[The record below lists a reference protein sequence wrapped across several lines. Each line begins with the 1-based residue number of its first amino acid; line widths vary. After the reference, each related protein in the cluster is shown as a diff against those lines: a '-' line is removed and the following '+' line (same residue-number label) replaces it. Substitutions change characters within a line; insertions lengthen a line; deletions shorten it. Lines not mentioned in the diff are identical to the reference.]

1 MTKFSLNDPSVV
13 VVIGSGAGG
22 GTVSDILSNNGI
34 NVVCLEA
41 GKRLDLADI
50 VTNEAEMFGKITWLD
65 ERQGSGIA
73 PPPFPV
79 WNCKTVGGT
88 TLHWTATSVRLLEH
102 EFNAHSHY
110 GDIADTTL
118 VDWPVTLAE
127 LEPFYAAAENRL
139 GVTGTN
145 NIERLPGNNN
155 YLVFEAGAKQ
165 CGYKEINTGN
175 LAINS
180 RPRDGRGSCLQ
191 LGFCTSGCA
200 VGAKWSSLYT
210 DIPSAEQ
217 SGHFELR
224 TESMAVKVNH
234 DNKGKVTGV
243 DYLDDNGNRHTQSAR
258 AVCIAGNAV
267 ETTRLLL
274 NSRSEQF
281 PDGLANHSGQVGKN
295 YMRHLMAGVV
305 GIMPGRVNLHRG
317 AHQAGIIHDERYHDD
332 DKRGFFG
339 GLLLETVN
347 FTPESM
353 ARFLRTGGWG
363 NTYAKLLEQYDRM
376 AAMLI
381 VGEDP
386 PMETNS
392 ITLHLTRKDRYGLP
406 VPVVHYEHHDN
417 SKRML
422 RYGLERGRRIYE
434 ALGAEQ
440 VLEMVDV
447 FPATHNMGTARMGN
461 DPAASVCNHWGQT
474 HDLANLFISDGSLF
488 PTSGCANPTLT
499 IIALA
504 LRQAEYLTSLIR
516 SDSI

>member
-1 MTKFSLNDPSVV
+1 MRQFSRNDSSVV

-22 GTVSDILSNNGI
+22 GTLSDVLSNNGV
-34 NVVCLEA
+34 NVICLEA
-41 GKRLDLADI
+41 GRRLDLTEI

-88 TLHWTATSVRLLEH
+88 TMHWTATCVRLSEH
-102 EFNAHSHY
+102 EFKAHSHY
-110 GDIADTTL
+110 GDMEKTTL
-118 VDWPVTLAE
+118 ADWPVTLAE
-127 LEPFYAAAENRL
+127 LEPFYSAAEDRL

-145 NIERLPGNNN
+145 GIERLPGNNN
-155 YLVFEAGAKQ
+155 YRVLEAGAKK
-165 CGYKEINTGN
+165 CGYKEVNTGN

-180 RPRDGRGSCLQ
+180 SPRHGRGSCLQ

-200 VGAKWSSLYT
+200 VAAKWSTLYT
-210 DIPSAEQ
+210 DIPAAEQ

-224 TESMAVKVNH
+224 AESMVVKINP
-234 DNKGKVTGV
+234 NSKGKVTGV
-243 DYLDDNGNRHTQSAR
+243 DYLDKNGSRHTQSAR
-258 AVCIAGNAV
+258 AICVAGNTV

-274 NSRSEQF
+274 NSQSEQF

-295 YMRHLMAGVV
+295 YMRHAMAGIV
-305 GIMPGRVNLHRG
+305 GVMPGQVNLHRG
-317 AHQAGIIHDERYHDD
+317 AHQAGIIYDERYHSE
-332 DKRGFFG
+332 KRGFFG

-353 ARFLRTGGWG
+353 ARFLRPGNWG
-363 NTYAKLLEQYDRM
+363 RAYTELLEKYDRM

-386 PMETNS
+386 PMAKNS
-392 ITLHLTRKDRYGLP
+392 ITLHPVRKDQYGLP

-417 SKRML
+417 SKKML
-422 RYGLERGRRIYE
+422 RYGLDRGRRIYE

-440 VLEMVDV
+440 VIEMVDV
-447 FPATHNMGTARMGN
+447 FPATHNMGTARMGD
-461 DPAASVCNHWGQT
+461 DPDTSVCNRWGQT
-474 HDLANLFISDGSLF
+474 HDLDNLFISDGSLF

-504 LRQAEYLTSLIR
+504 LRQAKYIKSQLQSNIL
-516 SDSI
+516 